1 MDTIE
6 IEDADRT
13 AKIAGLDLDEL
24 ERLSDDLDADYL
36 EHHGVCPLTAE
47 EGTLLVATWKDAV
60 DPQVLDDLAVLF
72 DASIRRASFP
82 ERELRAAIRRTY
94 GSEPVTAEQL
104 LADIPDQ
111 EIDGTHVDLAVD
123 DLLSMANEAPVVR
136 LVNMLLVEAL
146 DAGASDVHLEA
157 YPDNLRARYRIDGV
171 LQDAPSLPRHLVP
184 AVISRLKVMAELDI
198 AERRKPQD
206 GRIRLRLQDRQVD
219 VRVSIIPTLH
229 GESIVLRLLDK
240 ERYHVALGDLGMS
253 DGTRRRFEECIRRP
267 HGIVLATGPT
277 GSGKTT
283 TLYAAIDHIRT
294 GREKILTVEDPVE
307 YELAGVPQVPVR
319 ERVGVTF
326 ASALRS
332 LLRQDPDVLLVGEI
346 RDKETADIAVHAALT
361 GHLVLSTLHT
371 NDAPSAI
378 TRLLDLGVPAY
389 LVAST
394 VEAVLAQR
402 LVRVVCGECA
412 VQRPSAS
419 HSPALGPEAGTYT
432 VGSGCPA
439 CHDSGFR
446 GRTGI
451 YELLVIDDELRSE
464 IQRQRG
470 TSALRKL
477 ARANG
482 MATLV
487 EDGARHV
494 SAGVT
499 TPDEVARV
507 TWA

>member
-1 MDTIE
+1 
-6 IEDADRT
+6 
-13 AKIAGLDLDEL
+13 
-24 ERLSDDLDADYL
+24 
-36 EHHGVCPLTAE
+36 
-47 EGTLLVATWKDAV
+47 V
-60 DPQVLDDLAVLF
+60 DPQALDDLSLLFEARPRLIVL
-72 DASIRRASFP
+72 P
-82 ERELRAAIRRTY
+82 ERDVRTAIRRVY
-94 GSEPVTAEQL
+94 GSDPLTAEQL
-104 LADIPDQ
+104 LADLPVA
-111 EIDGTHVDLAVD
+111 EGNVRPVDLAVD

-146 DAGASDVHLEA
+146 DVGASDVHLEA
-157 YPDNLRARYRIDGV
+157 YADNLRARYRVDGV
-171 LQDAPSLPRHLVP
+171 LQDAPSLPKHLVP
-184 AVISRLKVMAELDI
+184 AVISRLKIMAELDI

-206 GRIRLRLQDRQVD
+206 GRIRLRLQNRQVD

-240 ERYHVALGDLGMS
+240 ENYHVRLAELGMS
-253 DGTRRRFEECIRRP
+253 DDTRKRFEEAIGRP

-283 TLYAAIDHIRT
+283 TLYAAIEHIRT

-307 YELAGVPQVPVR
+307 YELPGVPQVPVR

-346 RDKETADIAVHAALT
+346 RDQETAEIAVHAAL
-361 GHLVLSTLHT
+361 T

-402 LVRVVCGECA
+402 LVRLVCQDCA
-412 VQRPSAS
+412 DRR
-419 HSPALGPEAGTYT
+419 GTDCAT
-432 VGSGCPA
+432 CRN
-439 CHDSGFR
+439 SGFR

-451 YELLVIDDELRSE
+451 YELMLLDEELRSE
-464 IQRQRG
+464 IQMQRG
-470 TSALRKL
+470 TSALRSL
-477 ARANG
+477 ARAHG
-482 MATLV
+482 MTTLV
-487 EDGARHV
+487 EDGERLV
-494 SAGVT
+494 RSGVT
-499 TPDEVARV
+499 TAGEVARV
-507 TWA
+507 TRA